1 MKIRKVRVGIK
12 DLKTALN
19 EFVEIGKAVEEG
31 KPVKKEKGVYFTS
44 VEAFRKAITPKR
56 LALLKAI
63 KTEKPSS
70 VRQLSKIAAGFD
82 APILYCM
89 YLDKPMRDHVLLQA
103 IARVNR
109 PYEKDEENRKPCG
122 LVVDFVGIFE

>member
-70 VRQLSKIAAGFD
+70 VRQLSKIAE
-82 APILYCM
+82 
-89 YLDKPMRDHVLLQA
+89 RDVKNVSTDIKFLEQ
-103 IARVNR
+103 V
-109 PYEKDEENRKPCG
+109 G
-122 LVVDFVGIFE
+122 LVDIKRNDEAEKEITPSVSYDKILFEIAVS

>member
-12 DLKTALN
+12 DLKTGLN
-19 EFVEIGKAVEEG
+19 EFVEIGKAVQEG

-70 VRQLSKIAAGFD
+70 VRQLSKIAE
-82 APILYCM
+82 
-89 YLDKPMRDHVLLQA
+89 RDVKNVSTDIKFLEQ
-103 IARVNR
+103 V
-109 PYEKDEENRKPCG
+109 G
-122 LVVDFVGIFE
+122 LVDIKRNDGAEKEITPSVNYDKILFEIAVS

>member
-70 VRQLSKIAAGFD
+70 VRQLSKIAE
-82 APILYCM
+82 
-89 YLDKPMRDHVLLQA
+89 RDVKNVSTDIKFLEQ
-103 IARVNR
+103 V
-109 PYEKDEENRKPCG
+109 G
-122 LVVDFVGIFE
+122 LVDIKRNDEAKKEIIPSVSYDKILFEIAVS

>member
-12 DLKTALN
+12 DLK
-19 EFVEIGKAVEEG
+19 G

-70 VRQLSKIAAGFD
+70 VRQLSKIAE
-82 APILYCM
+82 
-89 YLDKPMRDHVLLQA
+89 RDVKNVSTDIKFLEQ
-103 IARVNR
+103 V
-109 PYEKDEENRKPCG
+109 G
-122 LVVDFVGIFE
+122 LVDIKRNNEAEKEIIPSVSYDKILFEIAVS

>member
-19 EFVEIGKAVEEG
+19 EFIEIGKAVEEG
-31 KPVKKEKGVYFTS
+31 KPVKKEKKGVYFTS

-70 VRQLSKIAAGFD
+70 VRQLSKIAE
-82 APILYCM
+82 
-89 YLDKPMRDHVLLQA
+89 RDVKNISTDIKFLEQ
-103 IARVNR
+103 V
-109 PYEKDEENRKPCG
+109 G
-122 LVVDFVGIFE
+122 LVDIKRNDEAEKEITPSVSYDKILFEIAVS

>member
-70 VRQLSKIAAGFD
+70 VRQLSKIAE
-82 APILYCM
+82 
-89 YLDKPMRDHVLLQA
+89 RDVKNVLTDIKFLEQ
-103 IARVNR
+103 V
-109 PYEKDEENRKPCG
+109 G
-122 LVVDFVGIFE
+122 LVDIKRNDEAEKEITPSVSYDKILFEIAVS

>member
-12 DLKTALN
+12 DFKTALN

-44 VEAFRKAITPKR
+44 IEAFRKAITPKR

-70 VRQLSKIAAGFD
+70 VRQLSKIVE
-82 APILYCM
+82 
-89 YLDKPMRDHVLLQA
+89 RDVKNVSTDIKFLEQ
-103 IARVNR
+103 V
-109 PYEKDEENRKPCG
+109 G
-122 LVVDFVGIFE
+122 LVDIKRNDEAEKEITPSVSYDKILFEIAVS

>member
-63 KTEKPSS
+63 KTKKPSS
-70 VRQLSKIAAGFD
+70 IHQLSIIAE
-82 APILYCM
+82 
-89 YLDKPMRDHVLLQA
+89 RDVKNVSTDIKFLEQ
-103 IARVNR
+103 V
-109 PYEKDEENRKPCG
+109 G
-122 LVVDFVGIFE
+122 LVDIKRNDEAEKEITPSVSYDKILFEIAVS

>member
-19 EFVEIGKAVEEG
+19 EFVEIGKAVEKG
-31 KPVKKEKGVYFTS
+31 KPVQKEKGVYFTS
-44 VEAFRKAITPKR
+44 VEAFRKAITPRR

-70 VRQLSKIAAGFD
+70 VRQLSKIAGRDVKNVSTDIKF
-82 APILYCM
+82 
-89 YLDKPMRDHVLLQA
+89 LDQV
-103 IARVNR
+103 
-109 PYEKDEENRKPCG
+109 G
-122 LVVDFVGIFE
+122 LVDIKRNDKAKKEITPSVSYDKILFEIAVS

>member
-19 EFVEIGKAVEEG
+19 EFVEIGKAVEKG

-70 VRQLSKIAAGFD
+70 VRQLSKIAE
-82 APILYCM
+82 
-89 YLDKPMRDHVLLQA
+89 RDVKNVSTDIKFLEQ
-103 IARVNR
+103 V
-109 PYEKDEENRKPCG
+109 G
-122 LVVDFVGIFE
+122 LVDIKRNNEAEKEIIPSVSYDKILFEIAVS

>member
-44 VEAFRKAITPKR
+44 VEAFRKTITPKR

-63 KTEKPSS
+63 KTEKP
-70 VRQLSKIAAGFD
+70 
-82 APILYCM
+82 
-89 YLDKPMRDHVLLQA
+89 
-103 IARVNR
+103 
-109 PYEKDEENRKPCG
+109 
-122 LVVDFVGIFE
+122 

>member
-19 EFVEIGKAVEEG
+19 EFVVIGKAVEDG
-31 KPVKKEKGVYFTS
+31 KAVKKDKGVYFTT

-70 VRQLSKIAAGFD
+70 VRQLSKIAE
-82 APILYCM
+82 
-89 YLDKPMRDHVLLQA
+89 RDVKNVSTDVKFLEQ
-103 IARVNR
+103 V
-109 PYEKDEENRKPCG
+109 G
-122 LVVDFVGIFE
+122 LVDIKKNDKTEKKITPSVNYDRILFEIAVS

>member
-19 EFVEIGKAVEEG
+19 EFVETGKAVEEG

-44 VEAFRKAITPKR
+44 VEAFRKTITPKR

-70 VRQLSKIAAGFD
+70 VRQLSKIAE
-82 APILYCM
+82 
-89 YLDKPMRDHVLLQA
+89 RDVKNVSTDIKFLEQ
-103 IARVNR
+103 V
-109 PYEKDEENRKPCG
+109 G
-122 LVVDFVGIFE
+122 LVDIKRNDEAEKEITPSVSYDKILFEIAVS

>member
-70 VRQLSKIAAGFD
+70 VRQLSKIAE
-82 APILYCM
+82 
-89 YLDKPMRDHVLLQA
+89 RDVKNVSTDIKFLEQ
-103 IARVNR
+103 V
-109 PYEKDEENRKPCG
+109 G
-122 LVVDFVGIFE
+122 LVDIKRNDEAKKEITPSVSYDKILFEIAVS

>member
-31 KPVKKEKGVYFTS
+31 KPVKKEKGVYFTT
-44 VEAFRKAITPKR
+44 VEDFRKAITPKR

-70 VRQLSKIAAGFD
+70 VRQLSKIAGRDVKNVSTDIKF
-82 APILYCM
+82 
-89 YLDKPMRDHVLLQA
+89 LDQV
-103 IARVNR
+103 
-109 PYEKDEENRKPCG
+109 G
-122 LVVDFVGIFE
+122 LVDIKRNDKAKKEITPSVSYDKILFEIAVS

>member
-70 VRQLSKIAAGFD
+70 VRQLSKIAE
-82 APILYCM
+82 
-89 YLDKPMRDHVLLQA
+89 RDVKNVSTDIKFLEQ
-103 IARVNR
+103 V
-109 PYEKDEENRKPCG
+109 G
-122 LVVDFVGIFE
+122 LVDIKRNDKTEKEITPSVNYDRILFEIAVS

>member
-56 LALLKAI
+56 FALLKAI

-70 VRQLSKIAAGFD
+70 VRQLSKIAG
-82 APILYCM
+82 
-89 YLDKPMRDHVLLQA
+89 RDVKNVSTDIKFLEQ
-103 IARVNR
+103 V
-109 PYEKDEENRKPCG
+109 G
-122 LVVDFVGIFE
+122 LVDIKRNDKAEKEITPSVSYDKILFEIAVS

>member
-12 DLKTALN
+12 DLKTGLN
-19 EFVEIGKAVEEG
+19 EFVEIGKAVQEG

-56 LALLKAI
+56 LALLKTI

-70 VRQLSKIAAGFD
+70 VRQLSKIA
-82 APILYCM
+82 
-89 YLDKPMRDHVLLQA
+89 KRDIKNVSTDIKFLEQ
-103 IARVNR
+103 V
-109 PYEKDEENRKPCG
+109 G
-122 LVVDFVGIFE
+122 LVDIKRNDETKKEITPSVSYDKILFEIAVS